1 LRAVSEGSLGVIE
14 LPDVIAT
21 PQRRDDADDLPA
33 KASDMDFELV
43 PEHEMLRDSVRE
55 FFERELSEE
64 RIREMDRARRI
75 PRDLWRRFAQMG
87 WQGISVPTEY
97 GGSGGDVSTA
107 AVFCEELA
115 RRFPSLATDWLLV
128 SMTARV
134 LRESGTP
141 AQKKELLP
149 RLAAGDFLM
158 SFGMSEPG
166 GGTDVL
172 ALKTRAA
179 LVGDEWV
186 VHGQKLYT
194 SFADDSDAIL
204 VLCRTDPA
212 EGAKRARGLSLVLMP
227 RHQPAVRVRR
237 LDLMGMRAACT
248 CEVFLDDARAPA
260 GALVGNRSDGW
271 RTLLA
276 SLDEERI
283 LCAAMYVGITSA
295 ALDQALQYARDR
307 NAFGRPIGAFQ
318 AVQHPLAETATEL
331 EQIRL
336 ITAKA
341 AWLQANRR
349 ECATQAAMA
358 KLAASEVAIRATDR
372 CMRVLGGYGLV
383 EVSAMERLFR
393 DARLGPFS
401 PISNEMVRNFVGERL
416 GLPRTY

>member
-1 LRAVSEGSLGVIE
+1 MNFEPASEHAI
-14 LPDVIAT
+14 
-21 PQRRDDADDLPA
+21 
-33 KASDMDFELV
+33 
-43 PEHEMLRDSVRE
+43 LRDSVRE
-55 FFERELSEE
+55 FLDRELPEA

-75 PRDLWRRFAQMG
+75 PRELWKRFAAMG
-87 WQGISVPTEY
+87 WQGLSVPTEY
-97 GGSGGDVSTA
+97 GGSGADVSTA

-149 RLAAGDFLM
+149 RLAAGEFLM

-172 ALKTRAA
+172 ALKTRAT
-179 LVGDEWV
+179 LQGNEWV
-186 VHGQKLYT
+186 VRGQKLYT
-194 SFADDSDAIL
+194 SFADDADAIL

-212 EGAKRARGLSLVLMP
+212 EGTKRARGLSLVLTP
-227 RHQPAVRVRR
+227 RHQAAVQVRR
-237 LDLMGMRAACT
+237 LELMGMRAACT

-260 GALVGNRSDGW
+260 EALVGGQGNGW

-336 ITAKA
+336 LTAKA
-341 AWLQANRR
+341 AWLQSNGR
-349 ECATQAAMA
+349 ECATEAAMA
-358 KLAASEVAIRATDR
+358 KLAATEAAIRATDR
-372 CMRVLGGYGLV
+372 CMRVLGGFGLV
-383 EVSAMERLFR
+383 EETPMERLFR

>member
-1 LRAVSEGSLGVIE
+1 
-14 LPDVIAT
+14 
-21 PQRRDDADDLPA
+21 
-33 KASDMDFELV
+33 MDFELV
-43 PEHEMLRDSVRE
+43 HEHLMLRESVRE
-55 FFERELSEE
+55 FFARELPEE

-75 PRDLWRRFAQMG
+75 PRDLWKRFAQMG
-87 WQGISVPTEY
+87 WQGISVPTDY

-107 AVFCEELA
+107 TVFCEELA

-141 AQKKELLP
+141 AQRKELLP

-172 ALKTRAA
+172 ALQTSATRH
-179 LVGDEWV
+179 GDEWV
-186 VHGQKLYT
+186 VRGQKLYT
-194 SFADDSDAIL
+194 SFADDADAIL

-212 EGAKRARGLSLVLMP
+212 DGPKRARGLSLVLTP
-227 RHQPAVRVRR
+227 RHQPAVQVRR
-237 LDLMGMRAACT
+237 LELMGMRAACT

-260 GALVGNRSDGW
+260 DALVGTRGDGW

-341 AWLQANRR
+341 AWLQSNGRD
-349 ECATQAAMA
+349 CAVEAAMA
-358 KLAASEVAIRATDR
+358 KLAASEAAIRATDR

-401 PISNEMVRNFVGERL
+401 PISNEMARNFVGERL
-416 GLPRTY
+416 GLPRAY